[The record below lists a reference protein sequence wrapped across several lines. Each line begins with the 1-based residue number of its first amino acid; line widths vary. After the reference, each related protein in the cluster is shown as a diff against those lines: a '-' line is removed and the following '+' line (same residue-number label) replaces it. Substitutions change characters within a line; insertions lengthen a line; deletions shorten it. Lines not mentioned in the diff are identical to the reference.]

1 MAPRLGM
8 SSVVQAKVAGACAGQ
23 SFSGSSR
30 RAGGSPTA
38 RAIPAPGRGAGE
50 PHRGYRFS
58 GVKSPHRLLSLAAGG
73 SPWRRCRPPALPGPP
88 AGQARRAQSRVSA
101 EPRRHAPLRASGE
114 IRPGPVG
121 YEVSISA
128 STMRSRR
135 IEGTVVIEFL
145 VDESGSVCRTAV
157 LRATNPG
164 FEEAALRAVARWIF
178 KSGYKDGRRVRF
190 RMSVPVIFRIDAS

>member
-1 MAPRLGM
+1 
-8 SSVVQAKVAGACAGQ
+8 
-23 SFSGSSR
+23 
-30 RAGGSPTA
+30 
-38 RAIPAPGRGAGE
+38 
-50 PHRGYRFS
+50 
-58 GVKSPHRLLSLAAGG
+58 
-73 SPWRRCRPPALPGPP
+73 
-88 AGQARRAQSRVSA
+88 
-101 EPRRHAPLRASGE
+101 
-114 IRPGPVG
+114 
-121 YEVSISA
+121 
-128 STMRSRR
+128 MRSRR